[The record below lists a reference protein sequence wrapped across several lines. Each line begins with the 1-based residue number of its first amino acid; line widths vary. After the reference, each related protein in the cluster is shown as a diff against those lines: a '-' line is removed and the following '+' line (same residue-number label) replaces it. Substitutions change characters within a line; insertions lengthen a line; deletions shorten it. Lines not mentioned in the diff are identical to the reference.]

1 VISAAIGFFTSTG
14 VLDEVDAVFTAKES
28 VCLFH
33 FLIVFHVDQ
42 DAVRATLSVSGQPQA
57 RASETPERANLLA
70 ILLEMTR
77 LDLLGGSGVVGLQQL
92 KKWLQR

>member
-1 VISAAIGFFTSTG
+1 MISAAIGFFTSTG

-57 RASETPERANLLA
+57 RASETTGKPR
-70 ILLEMTR
+70 
-77 LDLLGGSGVVGLQQL
+77 SGQIY
-92 KKWLQR
+92 WRFYWR